1 MKHLETKVPEIK
13 HAINL
18 AEPNSR
24 LDVAVTVPNLSVKMF
39 EKEDGQE
46 NIAVITAPIRMEDT
60 NDENDYPV
68 VIDFV
73 AHIIFELNDEE
84 FKLVKDGEPKNELFK
99 SILLIVRNELN
110 RIAKSIMTIIGIS
123 ASGDIEFGLE
133 NLVKKKPND
142 NDNDKDFMPDDMPLE
157 KEIVSWWKLALNLS
171 NECSCVCVFCL
182 LQPLQLCWNT
192 L

>member
-24 LDVAVTVPNLSVKMF
+24 LDVAVTVQNLSVKMF

-73 AHIIFELNDEE
+73 AHIIFELND
-84 FKLVKDGEPKNELFK
+84 
-99 SILLIVRNELN
+99 
-110 RIAKSIMTIIGIS
+110 
-123 ASGDIEFGLE
+123 
-133 NLVKKKPND
+133 
-142 NDNDKDFMPDDMPLE
+142 
-157 KEIVSWWKLALNLS
+157 
-171 NECSCVCVFCL
+171 
-182 LQPLQLCWNT
+182 
-192 L
+192 

>member
-142 NDNDKDFMPDDMPLE
+142 NDNDKDFIPDDMPLE
-157 KEIVSWWKLALNLS
+157 KEIVS
-171 NECSCVCVFCL
+171 
-182 LQPLQLCWNT
+182 
-192 L
+192 